1 MEHGAIRS
9 VRCGDKKADEG
20 FMHLIIEGVV
30 QKCFRD
36 LIAEIHPPRFQHF
49 LFEARNERKERLFI
63 PLLHLVQFF
72 RRNFHRL
79 RVIVNQN

>member
-1 MEHGAIRS
+1 MEHILIYS
-9 VRCGDKKADEG
+9 VRRGDKKADEG
-20 FMHLIIEGVV
+20 FMHFIIESVV

-49 LFEARNERKERLFI
+49 FFETRNERKERLFI
-63 PLLHLVQFF
+63 PLFHFVQFF

-79 RVIVNQN
+79 GVIVNQN